1 MRPAKHGQ
9 QHNLLP
15 PPFSQIILNFTS
27 MDLYRS
33 RLCWYDYVEVRD
45 GFWRKAPLRGMGPSL
60 ALPPPQPNPWYN
72 YSHHGLHPPRCRH
85 LAKGSTMAWKPG
97 VLV

>member
-1 MRPAKHGQ
+1 MADCLTRQAAVMGLMGEVSEAWAAVY
-9 QHNLLP
+9 LLP

-45 GFWRKAPLRGMGPSL
+45 GFWRKAPLRGTGPSL
-60 ALPPPQPNPWYN
+60 ALPTPQSNPWYN
-72 YSHHGLHPPRCRH
+72 YSHHSLHPP
-85 LAKGSTMAWKPG
+85 
-97 VLV
+97 